1 MASIVPADL
10 NEEQALEAA
19 KFLQAI
25 AHPKRLLLLT
35 ILSNRQLSAGR
46 LAAAVGLPS
55 GMVYKHLHK
64 LVEIGVLSVSVK
76 AAGMRFSIA
85 SPETVVN
92 LVKIQAALAAQ
103 ITANLA

>member
-1 MASIVPADL
+1 MPAEL
-10 NEEQALEAA
+10 NEKQALEAA

-25 AHPKRLLLLT
+25 AHPKRLLLLAA
-35 ILSNRQLSAGR
+35 LSDRQLPAWR

-64 LVEIGVLSVSVK
+64 LVEIGLLSVNVK

-92 LVKIQAALAAQ
+92 LVKIQLAVAAQ
-103 ITANLA
+103 IGANLV

>member
-1 MASIVPADL
+1 MSAEL
-10 NEEQALEAA
+10 NEQQAEEAA

-25 AHPKRLLLLT
+25 AHPKRLLLLAA
-35 ILSNRQLSAGR
+35 LSDRQLSAGR
-46 LAAAVGLPS
+46 LAAAVGLPA

-64 LVEIGVLSVSVK
+64 LVEIGMLSVSVK

-85 SPETVVN
+85 SPETVLK

-103 ITANLA
+103 IAANIS